1 MTSEIFWQRHPHIN
15 HTSSVRRQARHTMLR
30 ALWELHR
37 KSSSCNTCLLRK
49 GTVTFFDLNDW
60 PSDQII
66 HPKNAQGFRA
76 TRCLGLLFF
85 INFMIQNDTNG
96 MQRSLSLQNSIGR
109 ACQRSSILGGLIAS
123 VSLPLRASLA
133 KWWNAP
139 IEGFQAGTI
148 AGANITT

>member
-1 MTSEIFWQRHPHIN
+1 MTSEIFWQRHPDIN

-49 GTVTFFDLNDW
+49 GDGHIFRLKRLTVG
-60 PSDQII
+60 SDYSSKKPLRFPF
-66 HPKNAQGFRA
+66 HPVSW
-76 TRCLGLLFF
+76 TLFF
-85 INFMIQNDTNG
+85 INFMIQNDTKG
-96 MQRSLSLQNSIGR
+96 MQRSLSLHNSIGR

-133 KWWNAP
+133 QCWNAP